1 MALQTLIAGVIAS
14 VLMVALGG
22 IAQIAGRVST
32 PVAAAAKP
40 LDKSCPNCGVVLAVR
55 PVELKAKAAV
65 RYEIQVRMGDGSV
78 KTLSSNT
85 QPAWKAGDRV
95 RLENGR
101 LAG

>member
-1 MALQTLIAGVIAS
+1 MALQTLIAGVLAS
-14 VLMVALGG
+14 ALVVALGAIAHLARG
-22 IAQIAGRVST
+22 ISN
-32 PVAAAAKP
+32 PVAVAAKP
-40 LDKSCPNCGVVLAVR
+40 LDKAGPNCGVELAVR
-55 PVELKAKAAV
+55 PVELKAKSAV

-78 KTLSSNT
+78 KTLSSST